1 MNKKNLVFDIITLVL
16 LSCSLFINLIC
27 FLLLFFEQITFG
39 VGTQYEMFILVI
51 WILQIITLP
60 VLFVGIIYIIISL
73 IKKYM
78 NKLII
83 INIIFQSINIIF
95 IVLTN
100 IFINY

>member
-27 FLLLFFEQITFG
+27 FLLLFIEQITFG